1 MKWARGILL
10 QSALFLP
17 TIVNGQDSLC
27 DKYTTT
33 IFSENTGS
41 NQYSLI
47 VRLIN
52 TALIGNYIAPSNIN
66 LSGILL
72 PGIYMGQEISLLPYF
87 NGGLVST
94 NRGTE
99 PSVINFLDDGG
110 VTALSQNKPS
120 YSQTS
125 NQYKFV
131 SHLYQ
136 YFGALLG
143 CSSYGKDG
151 FATYQGSTRMYE
163 VHKYMNLGPS
173 QLGYFIQEI
182 SLAAAAV
189 GFEDNDI
196 QGFASN
202 LNETFSQRCAPRK
215 AVLPDSEPDLQALC
229 IDVSCPLA
237 LGGICPAY
245 NNFGGFG
252 VDPASPPATQGP
264 QVTDITPKLNSAIRG
279 AGEVTPR
286 YTTLPVSLTTTISGK
301 PTVLSTYTVVQASPD
316 PVSFTTMHIVVS
328 TRIEDVDIVLTT
340 KAVVPIGGGTI
351 TAEPTTITTSGSVVV
366 TDVSYTI
373 PSSVVEKSVTT
384 ISDKGKFITSTY
396 DVTLRNPVFGPES
409 TTRSGDYVETT
420 LTSVYTSDG
429 TAYTTIITTEVP
441 APQTTTAS
449 ATSTK
454 SSNDAPIRTAGP
466 ILVAAIG
473 AGILGQIL

>member
-1 MKWARGILL
+1 MQWARRILL
-10 QSALFLP
+10 RTALLLP
-17 TIVNGQDSLC
+17 TVVSAQGSLC
-27 DKYTTT
+27 DKYTTA

-52 TALIGNYIAPSNIN
+52 TALIGNYIAPSNVN

-72 PGIYMGQEISLLPYF
+72 PGLYMGQEISLLSYF

-99 PSVINFLDDGG
+99 PSVINFLDNGG
-110 VTALSQNKPS
+110 VTALAQNRPS

-182 SLAAAAV
+182 SLAAAAI
-189 GFEDNDI
+189 GFEDDDI

-202 LNETFSQRCAPRK
+202 LNSTFGQRCSRRQ
-215 AVLPDSEPDLQALC
+215 AVLPNSEPDLQSLC
-229 IDVSCPLA
+229 LDISCPLA
-237 LGGICPAY
+237 LGSICPAY
-245 NNFGGFG
+245 NHFGGYGF
-252 VDPASPPATQGP
+252 DPASPPMTQGP

-279 AGEVTPR
+279 AGEITPR
-286 YTTLPVSLTTTISGK
+286 YTTSPISLTTMVSGK
-301 PTVLSTYTVVQASPD
+301 TTVLSTYTVVQASPD
-316 PVSFTTMHIVVS
+316 PVSFTTMRLVVS
-328 TRIEDVDIVLTT
+328 TKIEGVDIVLTT
-340 KAVVPIGGGTI
+340 KAVVPIGGGTV
-351 TAEPTTITTSGSVVV
+351 TAEPTTVTTGGSVVV
-366 TDVSYTI
+366 TEISYTI

-384 ISDKGKFITSTY
+384 VSENGKFITSTY
-396 DVTLRNPVFGPES
+396 DVTLRNPVFGPDSS
-409 TTRSGDYVETT
+409 TRTGEYVETT

-441 APQTTTAS
+441 APQTTS
-449 ATSTK
+449 AGPTSTK
-454 SSNDAPIRTAGP
+454 SSNRAPIQTAGP

-473 AGILGQIL
+473 AGILGQML